1 MNILSLNIIKDCNT
15 LELIYN
21 MLNRFTTYFLYL
33 ILFLLPWQTR
43 WIIHQGM
50 INNGVWEY
58 GTYSLYALDIL
69 ILIALTIFIL
79 SKKELVIYLRKP
91 LYRPLILLFVVFCL
105 IIIPFSLDTFLSFY
119 KFIIWLLGISLLY
132 LVAKLPFRKAT
143 LAFVSGAML
152 SGLLGIWQFL
162 NQSSFSTKWLG
173 LASHDANELGTS
185 VIEAVAPDGFVER
198 WLRAYGSFDH
208 PNIFGGV
215 MAITLILASWLWLFR
230 KDAKNKF
237 EGGILIISIAVLTAG
252 TIVSFSRASW
262 IAAGLGLVVTLIYYF
277 LNKNKHW
284 VDLFAWLA
292 AIGIVVFLI
301 TTQYSYLL
309 TPRISGDTRL
319 EQISITERLDGVN
332 SSKTLFFKKPI
343 VGFGIGTYTLALKE
357 INPKKLSW
365 FYQPVHNSLA
375 LLLVEI
381 GAVGVLLLFLTI
393 VSFLIYVFKQSTS
406 EHRWLI
412 IALSIA
418 LLVIA
423 VFEHWLFSLHFGI
436 VFSATVLG
444 LIASG
449 QKSKALTE

>member
-1 MNILSLNIIKDCNT
+1 MTQKLT
-15 LELIYN
+15 QYV
-21 MLNRFTTYFLYL
+21 LYV

-50 INNGVWEY
+50 INNGTWEY
-58 GTYSLYALDIL
+58 GTYSLYVLDII
-69 ILIALTIFIL
+69 ILFALTIFML
-79 SKKELVIYLRKP
+79 LKKEFVVYLTKP
-91 LYRPLILLFVVFCL
+91 LYRPLLLLFVVFCL
-105 IIIPFSLDTFLSFY
+105 ITIPFSLDPFLSFY

-132 LVAKLPFRKAT
+132 LLAKLPFRKAALT
-143 LAFVSGAML
+143 FVSGAML

-162 NQSSFSTKWLG
+162 NQTSFAAKWLG

-185 VIEAVAPDGFVER
+185 VIEAVAPDGFLER
-198 WLRAYGSFDH
+198 WLRAYGSLDH

-215 MAITLILASWLWLFR
+215 MAIALILASWLWLFR
-230 KDAKNKF
+230 KDATNKL

-262 IAAGLGLVVTLIYYF
+262 IAATLGLFVTLIYYF
-277 LNKNKHW
+277 YHKNKHW
-284 VDLFAWLA
+284 VDFMAWLA

-309 TPRISGDTRL
+309 SPRISGDTRL
-319 EQISITERLDGVN
+319 EQISISERLDGVD

-343 VGFGIGTYTLALKE
+343 VGFGISTYTLALKE
-357 INPKKLSW
+357 INPKKISW

-381 GAVGVLLLFLTI
+381 GMVGALLLFLSI
-393 VSFLIYVFKQSTS
+393 VSFLIYVFKQSAR

-418 LLVIA
+418 LLIIA

-449 QKSKALTE
+449 QKTKALTE

>member
-1 MNILSLNIIKDCNT
+1 M
-15 LELIYN
+15 ELIFN

-58 GTYSLYALDIL
+58 GSYSLYALDIL

-105 IIIPFSLDTFLSFY
+105 IIIPFSLDPFLSFY

-132 LVAKLPFRKAT
+132 LVAKLPFRKST
-143 LAFVSGAML
+143 LAFVSGAL
-152 SGLLGIWQFL
+152 FSGLLGIWQFL
-162 NQSSFSTKWLG
+162 NQSSFATKWLG

-185 VIEAVAPDGFVER
+185 VIEAVAPDGFIER
-198 WLRAYGSFDH
+198 
-208 PNIFGGV
+208 
-215 MAITLILASWLWLFR
+215 WLWLFR
-230 KDAKNKF
+230 KDAKNKL

-262 IAAGLGLVVTLIYYF
+262 IAAGLGLAITLIYYF

-284 VDLFAWLA
+284 VDLFAWLT

-301 TTQYSYLL
+301 TTQYNYLL

-319 EQISITERLDGVN
+319 EQISISERLDGVD
-332 SSKTLFFKKPI
+332 SSKTLFFKKPM

-381 GAVGVLLLFLTI
+381 GVVGVLLLLLST
-393 VSFLIYVFKQSTS
+393 VSFLIYVFKQSAS

-436 VFSATVLG
+436 VFSATVFG

-449 QKSKALTE
+449 QKPKALTE